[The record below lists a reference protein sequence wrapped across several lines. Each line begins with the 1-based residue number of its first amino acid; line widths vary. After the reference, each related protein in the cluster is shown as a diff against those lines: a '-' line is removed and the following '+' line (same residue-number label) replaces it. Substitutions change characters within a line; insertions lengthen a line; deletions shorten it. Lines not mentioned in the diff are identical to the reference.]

1 MMTCGGRNS
10 HTDRKCLQP
19 VARIPVIREV
29 SVERQ
34 VEPAYVG
41 MTGETD
47 AAAVCGHEVEM
58 LLKFTAQGVETLFK
72 SGQVGID
79 IVAEKDSGA
88 SILHDMVLGQGAQV
102 GNILTVI
109 ERVEIVLLVQPHLVF
124 RKLHTLPVLQRIPV
138 IGKAEC
144 RCMVRNPS
152 CGMVVVVARDN
163 DRIPLAQQRQTVM
176 RAPRRLVGVERH
188 AETRDITQ
196 ADEPVIPF
204 TVNPGKELLQ
214 LLDIFVDIR
223 YDRDTQGDRFLFNAE
238 STKNPEPNLPGSKI
252 L

>member
-79 IVAEKDSGA
+79 IVAEKDARSG
-88 SILHDMVLGQGAQV
+88 ILHHMVLGQGAQV

-152 CGMVVVVARDN
+152 CGMVVVVARN
-163 DRIPLAQQRQTVM
+163 DDRVFFAQQRQAGVGIAIRMVM
-176 RAPRRLVGVERH
+176 IKRN
-188 AETRDITQ
+188 AEPGDIAQ
-196 ADEPVIPF
+196 ADQPVTARLFYLPEHPPEALII
-204 TVNPGKELLQ
+204 L
-214 LLDIFVDIR
+214 VDI
-223 YDRDTQGDRFLFNAE
+223 
-238 STKNPEPNLPGSKI
+238 
-252 L
+252 